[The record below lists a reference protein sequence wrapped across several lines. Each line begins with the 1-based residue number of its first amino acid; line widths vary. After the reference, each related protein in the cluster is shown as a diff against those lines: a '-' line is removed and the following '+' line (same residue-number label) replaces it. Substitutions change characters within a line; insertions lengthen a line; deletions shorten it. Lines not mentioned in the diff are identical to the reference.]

1 MTVRI
6 GLVGAGFVSSHH
18 LIGWL
23 ALTARATIVAVADTS
38 FETASAA
45 GNLAALRLVEDRYR
59 LSPWRPDA

>member
-6 GLVGAGFVSSHH
+6 GLVGAGCVSSRH

-23 ALTARATIVAVADTS
+23 ALAARATIVAVADTS
-38 FETASAA
+38 FETAPAA
-45 GNLAALRLVEDRYR
+45 GNLAALQVVEDRYR